1 MLVKRPVRYSDGIPT
16 EGLFADAEASPI
28 VIDIQTGFAYFL
40 SATGEVTPIVSPL
53 QLLGKG
59 DLVTDAWGVQK
70 MSLPY
75 SLFHGMWTFDIPQ
88 SMWFRYED
96 GVQVYTSTNI
106 TSVGGVVKLST
117 IGKTSVLLESRETPR
132 YQSNRG
138 HLFSTAGWLPNKLY
152 NAVRD
157 FGLFTVE
164 NGVFFRLKADGKL
177 YAVLRRGG
185 VEVLEQEIDTSVLTG
200 FDVQKN
206 NIYDIQFQWRAA
218 GNYNF
223 FIGDPATGTSKLVH
237 QFDLLGTL
245 TNASLEDPAL
255 PIAFKATKITQD
267 VEMSFGCA
275 DITSEN
281 GSETIYQYE
290 SSFSEAVSVNGTDI
304 PVLVIANPLQIA
316 GKTNTRALQLARI
329 SVTCSKK
336 ATFKVWAVRDPGAIT
351 GATLVT
357 LNAGS
362 FVQTDSPDKVAG
374 AVRAT
379 ALNTAL
385 CRNITAIPVEA
396 AVSREVD
403 NPLLERINF
412 SIVRGDYLIITCTA
426 TTATADCVI
435 EWGESI

>member
-88 SMWFRYED
+88 SIWFRYED

-106 TSVGGVVKLST
+106 ISAGGVAKLST
-117 IGKTSVLLESRETPR
+117 TGKTSVLLESRETPR
-132 YQSNRG
+132 YQPNRG

-206 NIYDIQFQWRAA
+206 NTYDIQFQWRAA

-255 PIAFKATKITQD
+255 PVAFKATKITQD
-267 VEMSFGCA
+267 VEMSFGCV
-275 DITSEN
+275 DVTSEN
-281 GSETIYQYE
+281 GSETVYQYE
-290 SSFSEAVSVNGTDI
+290 SSFSEAVAVNGTDI
-304 PVLVIANPLQIA
+304 PVLVIANPLQIS

-336 ATFKVWAVRDPGAIT
+336 ATFKVWAVRNAAAIT
-351 GATLVT
+351 GATLVA

-412 SIVRGDYLIITCTA
+412 SIVRGDYLIVTCTA